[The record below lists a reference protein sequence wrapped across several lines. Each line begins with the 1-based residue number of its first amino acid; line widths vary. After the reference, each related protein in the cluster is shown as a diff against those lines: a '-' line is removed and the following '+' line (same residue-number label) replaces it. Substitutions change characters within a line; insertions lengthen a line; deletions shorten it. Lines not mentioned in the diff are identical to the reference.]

1 MPRTKGT
8 QVIATNRKAYHEY
21 FILDTFEAGLELLGS
36 EIKSLRLK
44 ECTVEAAFVRV
55 DGGQAFIHNMSINPY
70 IFNTHTSVEPAR
82 TRRLL
87 LHAKEINKIAAYSSI
102 KGQTI
107 VPLEVYLKDGW
118 AKVKIGL
125 AKGKKL
131 YDKRETIKKRDLL
144 RDEDRNL
151 KHKIKM

>member
-1 MPRTKGT
+1 MPRAKGIET
-8 QVIATNRKAYHEY
+8 ITTNRKAFHEY
-21 FILDTFEAGLELLGS
+21 FILDTFEAGLELSGA
-36 EIKSLRLK
+36 EIKSIRLK
-44 ECTVEAAFVRV
+44 QCTIDAAFVRV
-55 DGGQAFIHNMSINPY
+55 DKGQAFIHNMSINPY
-70 IFNTHTSVEPAR
+70 IFNTHGTLEPAR

-87 LHAKEINKIAAYSSI
+87 MHIKEINKIASHSDI

-144 RDEDRNL
+144 RDTDRGF
-151 KHKIKM
+151 KSKIKM